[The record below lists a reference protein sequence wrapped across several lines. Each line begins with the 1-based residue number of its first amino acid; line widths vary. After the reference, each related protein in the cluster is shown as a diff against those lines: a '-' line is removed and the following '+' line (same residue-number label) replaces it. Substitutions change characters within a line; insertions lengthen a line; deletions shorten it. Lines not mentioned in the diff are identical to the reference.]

1 MFSKFKNSRFMLW
14 LSAYLRKDIDVLD
27 FDVSYLK
34 TAIRSGIGIFLW
46 WSVPA
51 GLFVYGA
58 REFKEYLPH
67 AYFEAA
73 ISEGI
78 GPRLW
83 NVLGSLGLVLFG
95 LLLLFPRSKFLGKS
109 AHHVLSNTF
118 AIGGLTF
125 GLAMGRLIFG
135 LANESIN
142 MEAWRL
148 WLAGAGTF
156 VLVVQV
162 IFLKFS
168 LWVMGCLAK
177 PDQNGER
184 TLLWNV
190 QKVRLPLRFVV
201 FSILAAVPTVA
212 LMLEK

>member
-14 LSAYLRKDIDVLD
+14 LSAYLRKDIDALD

-34 TAIRSGIGIFLW
+34 TAIRSGIGMFLW

-83 NVLGSLGLVLFG
+83 
-95 LLLLFPRSKFLGKS
+95 
-109 AHHVLSNTF
+109 
-118 AIGGLTF
+118 
-125 GLAMGRLIFG
+125 
-135 LANESIN
+135 
-142 MEAWRL
+142 WR
-148 WLAGAGTF
+148 
-156 VLVVQV
+156 
-162 IFLKFS
+162 
-168 LWVMGCLAK
+168 
-177 PDQNGER
+177 ER
-184 TLLWNV
+184 
-190 QKVRLPLRFVV
+190 
-201 FSILAAVPTVA
+201 
-212 LMLEK
+212 